1 MALLLDKD
9 TTVPPAGAGWLNVTV
24 HVVAIP
30 EFRLVGLHASD
41 IKTADAVRLMVTV
54 FETALSVAV
63 RVALW
68 LDGIVPALAVKFT
81 EVAPDGTVTE
91 APGTG
96 NKLLLL
102 DNDTAVPPVGDAPLS
117 VTVQVVLFPVLRLVG
132 VHDSELK
139 VSPLPPATVPPVAD
153 VVIA

>member
-1 MALLLDKD
+1 LLDKA
-9 TTVPPAGAGWLNVTV
+9 TTVPPAGADWLNVTV

-41 IKTADAVRLMVTV
+41 VNTADAVKLMVTV
-54 FETALSVAV
+54 FETPLSVAV
-63 RVALW
+63 KVALW
-68 LDGIVPALAVKFT
+68 FDGIVPAVAVKFT

-91 APGTG
+91 APGTC
-96 NKLLLL
+96 NKLVLL

-117 VTVQVVLFPVLRLVG
+117 VTVQVVLFPVPRLVG

-139 VSPLPPATVPPVAD
+139 VGPPPPATVPPVAD
-153 VVIA
+153 VTIA